1 LIIAFSGN
9 SHALVPLFAIG
20 VFLAWTLSQSG
31 MVIHWRRERGNSW
44 KLKALLNGT
53 GAVATAT
60 TFVIVGSF
68 KFFDGGW
75 IALLLIP
82 FLVILFRHFYKRN
95 QETLAMTPSYGT

>member
-1 LIIAFSGN
+1 
-9 SHALVPLFAIG
+9 
-20 VFLAWTLSQSG
+20 
-31 MVIHWRRERGNSW
+31 MVIHWRRERGRTW

-68 KFFDGGW
+68 KFFEGGW

-82 FLVILFRHFYKRN
+82 FLVILFMRFYRRR
-95 QETLAMTPSYGT
+95 EEPLVMTPKYTP